1 METKVASH
9 SKLFSIFFRKKKG
22 LYFQRKKMSSRLTR
36 GSTLRT
42 MMEEVGGSDASSL
55 PPKEKEEEQDTILEF
70 PLRSPRETLRLV
82 ARATAP
88 ELSIFFCIGFA
99 AVAYFHESHFAHV
112 SIFLGIWLA
121 IQLIFNV
128 LDDDFRNDLFWNVF
142 SLLGNV
148 VFYLFLGVLWAGA
161 KLFLDIWQG
170 HLNAELFARIRTC
183 ALTEQE
189 ACAIPLLFDMKY
201 MIIQWITTWP
211 ASLAYTLSRDPLHII
226 TELLFSW
233 SRQRYFAIMVSA
245 IKAHD
250 MSNSSL
256 DNNGGASWTTLAVW
270 FSYLLAYFVIGYA
283 WTHIKLFIDVWQG
296 ALPPSLDSKVRDVY
310 ERKAS
315 YWDFVKQIKWLVTQW
330 MLTWP
335 LSIVYTLL
343 RHPLRILVDFI
354 YELSQRKYAW
364 IVGKAMETRMKK
376 E

>member
-1 METKVASH
+1 MASR
-9 SKLFSIFFRKKKG
+9 S
-22 LYFQRKKMSSRLTR
+22 TR
-36 GSTLRT
+36 VLPRT
-42 MMEEVGGSDASSL
+42 IMEEVDSPPL
-55 PPKEKEEEQDTILEF
+55 PPPKEKEEASLDHTILEF
-70 PLRSPRETLRLV
+70 PLRSPRETFRVV

-88 ELSIFFCIGFA
+88 ELSVFFCLAFA

-142 SLLGNV
+142 SLIGNV
-148 VFYLFLGVLWAGA
+148 AFYLFLGVLWAGA

-245 IKAHD
+245 VKAHD
-250 MSNSSL
+250 LSNSL
-256 DNNGGASWTTLAVW
+256 DNTNGGASWITLATW
-270 FSYLLAYFVIGYA
+270 FSYLLAYFALGYI

-315 YWDFVKQIKWLVTQW
+315 YWEFVGQIKWLVTQW

-354 YELSQRKYAW
+354 YQLSQRKYAW

>member
-1 METKVASH
+1 MASR
-9 SKLFSIFFRKKKG
+9 S
-22 LYFQRKKMSSRLTR
+22 TR
-36 GSTLRT
+36 GSTLRSMA
-42 MMEEVGGSDASSL
+42 MMEEVGGDASSPPL

-112 SIFLGIWLA
+112 AIFLAVWL
-121 IQLIFNV
+121 IVQLSFNV

-148 VFYLFLGVLWAGA
+148 VFYLFLGYLWSMV
-161 KLFLDIWQG
+161 KLYLDVWQG
-170 HLNAELFARIRTC
+170 HLDPALIARIRTC
-183 ALTEQE
+183 VSTDESG
-189 ACAIPLLFDMKY
+189 CVVPLLLDMKW
-201 MIIQWITTWP
+201 MIVRWMTTWP

-226 TELLFSW
+226 TELIYTW
-233 SRQRYFAIMVSA
+233 SRQRYFAIMASA

-250 MSNSSL
+250 ISDSSL
-256 DNNGGASWTTLAVW
+256 DNNGGASWTTLTIW
-270 FSYLLAYFVIGYA
+270 FSYLLAYFVLGYA

-364 IVGKAMETRMKK
+364 IIGKAMETRMKK